1 MFDKFPFTNV
11 HELNLDWI
19 LRILNK
25 LKGGTK
31 DQVLTRLSNKPLDFG
46 WKTMSGG
53 GGGGGTTDYNDLG
66 NKPSING
73 VTLEGNKTSAQLNI
87 PVGPELANTMPLMDG
102 TPQIGNSSR
111 AAKADHVHPSDTSK
125 ASMVDV
131 RAEIYRAFNQYDPAE
146 ADYDPP
152 YAVGTL
158 GYAIENAAIAPE
170 DIQDAV
176 DAYLDAHP
184 ALTGMFTNAAK
195 NALIALLEKVAY
207 VDGNGQQYLNELITN
222 LAATVTSISAVF
234 TQGANVFYE
243 GDSLELLRVFLTV
256 TADYSDGTSGTI
268 ESYSLS
274 GTLTAGTST
283 ITVSYEG
290 QTDTF
295 DVTVTAVTYRLT
307 NYTFDGAN
315 SNSILTGLTPLQ
327 TNAAFT
333 LLIDADFN
341 DNTAFSGTMRLFTIM
356 NATSPWA
363 GLNFQA
369 KSANSPDLAQITWM
383 TNNSLSNI
391 PVPKNFVGKV
401 KIAIVHEANTDIAD
415 VQYKIGSASK
425 VSTSL
430 SSTYQTVT
438 AQLVVGGNAS
448 GACLFK
454 GTVNSFTLY
463 PGALSSDRV
472 NAFMGA

>member
-1 MFDKFPFTNV
+1 MFDKFPFTNI

-19 LRILNK
+19 LKILNK

-102 TPQIGNSSR
+102 SPQIGSSSR

-125 ASMVDV
+125 PSMVDV
-131 RAEIYRAFNQYDPAE
+131 RAEIIRSFNQYDPAE
-146 ADYDPP
+146 ADYNPP

-176 DAYLDAHP
+176 DAYLDDHP

-195 NALIALLEKVAY
+195 SALIALLEKVAY
-207 VDGNGQQYLNELITN
+207 IDGNGQQYLNELITN

-234 TQGANVFYE
+234 TQGAAVIYDT
-243 GDSLELLRVFLTV
+243 DSLDTLEQYLVV
-256 TADYSDGTSGTI
+256 TASYSDGTSSVVSGYT
-268 ESYSLS
+268 LS

-283 ITVSYEG
+283 ITATYGGQSDTFTVTVTDYLSTLTFNNVPWTRIGTSSPNNRYAWHWASSPTARAGSNEVIVNDNYTFTVTDNTKYNIIVYGFITNVPETRTSGGHTGDSYEG
-290 QTDTF
+290 DTTS
-295 DVTVTAVTYRLT
+295 VAP
-307 NYTFDGAN
+307 
-315 SNSILTGLTPLQ
+315 SW
-327 TNAAFT
+327 AASASSDKPYIAIA
-333 LLIDADFN
+333 LKKM
-341 DNTAFSGTMRLFTIM
+341 DNTEFTVEE
-356 NATSPWA
+356 
-363 GLNFQA
+363 L
-369 KSANSPDLAQITWM
+369 
-383 TNNSLSNI
+383 
-391 PVPKNFVGKV
+391 
-401 KIAIVHEANTDIAD
+401 
-415 VQYKIGSASK
+415 
-425 VSTSL
+425 
-430 SSTYQTVT
+430 
-438 AQLVVGGNAS
+438 S
-448 GACLFK
+448 GAY
-454 GTVNSFTLY
+454 GVVFTATR
-463 PGALSSDRV
+463 GS
-472 NAFMGA
+472 